1 MATEELRE
9 ALAAYAHESWS
20 GWMKY
25 LFSKLCYSPAD
36 AALKDVA
43 YEPRTT
49 HPGQRWNTCQWA
61 GDARRPVD
69 RWLRQLSTPYADL
82 PEAEKESD
90 RVVADKMLE
99 ICRRHAPLH
108 FTGWFLGKR
117 EAVKQVLIEEK
128 RRLKYA
134 SPSRELDVADV
145 MDALDKAGLL
155 Q

>member
-1 MATEELRE
+1 MATEMLRE
-9 ALAAYAHESWS
+9 ALAAYAHEAWS

-25 LFSKLCYSPAD
+25 LSKCTFGSI
-36 AALKDVA
+36 
-43 YEPRTT
+43 T
-49 HPGQRWNTCQWA
+49 
-61 GDARRPVD
+61 GDAHIPAGLVT
-69 RWLRQLSTPYADL
+69 RWQRQLATAYADL
-82 PEAEKESD
+82 PEEEKASD
-90 RVVADKMLE
+90 RREADKMLE
-99 ICRRHAPLH
+99 IYRQNAPLH

-117 EAVKQVLIEEK
+117 GAVKQVLVEEK